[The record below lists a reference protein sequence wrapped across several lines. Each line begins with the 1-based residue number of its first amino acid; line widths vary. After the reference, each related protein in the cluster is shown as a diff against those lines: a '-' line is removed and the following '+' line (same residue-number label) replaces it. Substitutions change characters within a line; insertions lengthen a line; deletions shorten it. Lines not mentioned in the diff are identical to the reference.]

1 MGRSVL
7 IGLVLLCACT
17 TDQGLPIAEIL
28 NHRNCQ
34 SVAPGLST
42 VTFAQVA
49 AIRGSK
55 LIGMTSDVAAEQP
68 DLTLVVISKGPQPTP
83 GYAFRL
89 TSVQTIGTSAVI
101 EVEWLEPPPD
111 AVLAQVITH
120 PCLVVGIESAGYDT
134 LTVSDQNGVLDTIDL

>member
-1 MGRSVL
+1 MQRAIL
-7 IGLVLLCACT
+7 FNLVLLCACT
-17 TDQGLPIAEIL
+17 TDQGVPITEIL

-34 SVAPGLST
+34 SVAAGLST
-42 VTFAQVA
+42 VTFEQVA

-55 LIGMTSDVAAEQP
+55 LIGMTNDIDTEQP
-68 DLTLVVISKGPQPTP
+68 ELALVVISKGPQPTP

-89 TSVQTIGTSAVI
+89 TAVRTIGTAAVI

-120 PCLVVGIESAGYDT
+120 PCLVVGIESAGYET